1 MAARNDGAVFLTP
14 KGKRK
19 LEDELHFLRTEKR
32 DEIAAFMQ
40 SILEEGDISEN
51 SGYDDARAKMGALE
65 SRISELEDLLLKA
78 RVVEEA
84 EDAEAIALG
93 STVDVEGPGGRA
105 LSFSIVGTHEVDALK
120 GQISDE
126 SPMGL
131 ALLGR
136 RVGDEVSVPTPR
148 GSVAYTVKA
157 IRID

>member
-1 MAARNDGAVFLTP
+1 MAARNDGVVLLTP
-14 KGKRK
+14 RGKKK
-19 LEDELHFLRTEKR
+19 LEDELYTLRTDKR

-78 RVVEEA
+78 QVVEEA
-84 EDAEAIALG
+84 ENANSVSLG
-93 STVDVEGPGGRA
+93 STVDVEGPAGRT
-105 LSFSIVGTHEVDALK
+105 LSFSIVGTHEVDALR

-136 RVGDEVSVPTPR
+136 KVGDQVSVPTPR
-148 GSVAYTVKA
+148 GNVAYTVKA
-157 IRID
+157 IRLE